1 LLVCDFREFPVGS
14 YQRTYLQ
21 VRDERRVESW
31 DDNYKVCAQYEIDQ
45 EERQRGELSFIDSF
59 TFIYQN

>member
-1 LLVCDFREFPVGS
+1 M
-14 YQRTYLQ
+14 
-21 VRDERRVESW
+21 RDERRVESW

-59 TFIYQN
+59 TFIYQIRNGTVQNWR